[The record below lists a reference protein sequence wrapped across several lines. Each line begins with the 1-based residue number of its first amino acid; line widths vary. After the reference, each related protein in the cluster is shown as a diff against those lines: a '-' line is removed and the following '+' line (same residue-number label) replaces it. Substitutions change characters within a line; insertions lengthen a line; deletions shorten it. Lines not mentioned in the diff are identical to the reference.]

1 MSKIGTLCLCTVRIY
16 LKKIFFMNSRQ
27 FLCCCERTVISVKSG
42 DCVLATYSVVIP
54 ECVPGVPPIVVV
66 DVGHVVFIVY
76 TH

>member
-1 MSKIGTLCLCTVRIY
+1 
-16 LKKIFFMNSRQ
+16 MNSRQ

-54 ECVPGVPPIVVV
+54 EHVPGVPPIVVV